1 LTSKGTAIALCLLPF
16 CIQPLFVVQ
25 SGLRDE
31 QGEHF
36 MEQWERGVILGK
48 FYPPH
53 RGHLHLIE
61 QARRYAK
68 HITVIVERVQHET
81 IPVSL
86 RASWLKD
93 LVPQNVHI
101 TQTDEIGPQHPHEHP
116 DFWQFWANLIRRY
129 CPAPEVIF
137 TSEEYGE
144 PLSQH
149 LQCAHINIDLK
160 RHTFPISATQ
170 VRANPYTHWN
180 MLPPPVRG
188 YYAKRI
194 VVTGAESTGKTT
206 LAANL
211 ALHFNTLWLP
221 EYGREFVDRKGERA
235 TLADMHE
242 IAREHLRREDEL
254 ACSVNRV
261 LICDTDA
268 TVTHILSQIYVGS
281 CPAWI
286 TRESFER
293 PYDLH
298 LVTMPDIPYEFDPLH
313 REGERMRQTLHEQF
327 IQELERRHHRY
338 VLISGSLEDRV
349 AQATAAIEPLF
360 DTVTAHPPRP
370 LPDSGL

>member
-1 LTSKGTAIALCLLPF
+1 M
-16 CIQPLFVVQ
+16 QQV
-25 SGLRDE
+25 
-31 QGEHF
+31 
-36 MEQWERGVILGK
+36 WERGVILGK

-68 HITVIVERVQHET
+68 HVTVIVEHLQNEI

-86 RASWLKD
+86 RAAWLKE
-93 LVPQNVHI
+93 LVPQNVLV
-101 TQTDEIGPQHPHEHP
+101 TQTDEPGPQQPHERL
-116 DFWQFWANLIRRY
+116 DFWPFWVNMIRRY
-129 CPAPEVIF
+129 CPAPDVIF

-149 LQCAHINIDLK
+149 LQCAHMSIDLK
-160 RHTFPISATQ
+160 RQTFPISATQ
-170 VRANPYTHWN
+170 IRANPYAHWN
-180 MLPPPVRG
+180 MVLPPVRG
-188 YYAKRI
+188 YYAKRV

-206 LAANL
+206 LAAHL

-221 EYGREFVDRKGERA
+221 EYGREFVDRKGSRVN
-235 TLADMHE
+235 LSDLHE

-254 ACSVNRV
+254 ARSVNRV

-268 TVTHILSQIYVGS
+268 TVTHILSQLYVGS

-298 LVTMPDIPYEFDPLH
+298 LLTTPDIPYESDPLH
-313 REGERMRQTLHEQF
+313 REGEDMRQILHEQY
-327 IQELERRHHRY
+327 IQELERRNHRY
-338 VLISGSLEDRV
+338 VVISGSIEERV
-349 AQATAAIEPLF
+349 AQAVAAIEPLF
-360 DTVTAHPPRP
+360 DTVSTHPPRP

>member
-1 LTSKGTAIALCLLPF
+1 MQQA
-16 CIQPLFVVQ
+16 
-25 SGLRDE
+25 
-31 QGEHF
+31 
-36 MEQWERGVILGK
+36 WERGVILGK

-68 HITVIVERVQHET
+68 EITVIVEQVKNET

-86 RASWLKD
+86 RAAWLRE
-93 LVPQNVHI
+93 LVPKQVHVV
-101 TQTDEIGPQHPHEHP
+101 QTEETGPQHPSEHP
-116 DFWQFWANLIRRY
+116 QFWQFWTNLIRRY
-129 CPAPEVIF
+129 SAAPEVIF

-144 PLSQH
+144 PLSHH
-149 LQCAHINIDLK
+149 LQCAHISVDLK

-170 VRANPYTHWN
+170 IRANPYDHWN

-188 YYAKRI
+188 YYAKRV

-211 ALHFNTLWLP
+211 ALHFNTVWLP
-221 EYGREFVDRKGERA
+221 EYGREYVDRKGSRVN
-235 TLADMHE
+235 LSDLHE

-254 ACSVNRV
+254 ARSANRV
-261 LICDTDA
+261 LVCDTDA
-268 TVTHILSQIYVGS
+268 TVTHILSQLYVGS

-286 TRESFER
+286 THESYER

-298 LVTMPDIPYEFDPLH
+298 LVALPDIPYEADPLH
-313 REGERMRQTLHEQF
+313 REGETMRQILHKQF
-327 IQELERRHHRY
+327 LEELERRHHRY
-338 VLISGSLEDRV
+338 VIIGGSVQERV
-349 AQATAAIEPLF
+349 VQAAAAIEQLF
-360 DTVTAHPPRP
+360 ETVSVHPPRP